1 LTETSPAMQQI
12 GMLNLRISDMM
23 AQLNV
28 VLKAL
33 MDENAALRKEN
44 ADLKA
49 SSEKAIKS

>member
-1 LTETSPAMQQI
+1 LAQPETSSTQQI

-33 MDENAALRKEN
+33 MDENADLRKEN
-44 ADLKA
+44 VGLKA
-49 SSEKAIKS
+49 EKTSKP